1 MLSNTSGALSS
12 GSEGGDES
20 EPHMAWSLTMLEL
33 VTIVS
38 CVLGSVLNSII
49 IILFTRRRGFRTTS
63 NRSQWQW

>member
-12 GSEGGDES
+12 GSEGGDDS
-20 EPHMAWSLTMLEL
+20 GPHLAWALTLLEM

-38 CVLGSVLNSII
+38 CVLGSALNSII

-63 NRSQWQW
+63 NRSKW